1 MAAGGLKPWVV
12 AALVFCAGLGLT
24 VLVLASWVAP
34 AWRGVVGVAGLVIV
48 SKLAAVSAAAW
59 RTRHD

>member
-12 AALVFCAGLGLT
+12 ALLVFCAGLGLC
-24 VLVLASWVAP
+24 LAWWIPP
-34 AWRGVVGVAGLVIV
+34 AWRIAAGVAGTLIA

-59 RTRHD
+59 RARD